1 MKRTSTLLAALCLAM
16 TMFAQGWKAN
26 YGGVMLQGFYW
37 DSYQDTKWTNLESQ
51 AKELSDYFDL
61 VWLPQSAQ
69 ARNNP
74 SMGYDDYYWFSNYN
88 SSFGTEAELLSLI
101 GTFKTNGIKTIADV
115 VINHRATT
123 AGWFDFPTETYN
135 NVTYTMT
142 SKDVAKNDDGG
153 EALKQAQKEGV
164 QLSDFMDSGED
175 WPGMRDLDHNS
186 ANVQIT
192 VKAYLQMLKDKFG
205 YAGFRYDMVK
215 GYGGKFTALY
225 NNASQPEFSV
235 GEYWDGDINKV
246 KAWIESTKSDNVP
259 TSAAFDFPIRYTVRN
274 AVNNGNWSALDG
286 IGLAKDP
293 NYARYAVTFVENHD
307 TEDRGGNSHQ
317 DPIKK
322 DTLAANAYIL
332 AMPGTPSIFLKHYQA
347 YKSDIKNMISVRK
360 LMGINNESKAA
371 KYSSSSDYYA
381 FTTTGTNGE
390 MLTVLGPAKS
400 FSNTNRWIK
409 LTGGYHWAYY
419 VEKSKA
425 NFVWAS
431 LASGT
436 YDGEQS
442 VTLTVISDDANAQIV
457 YTTDGSEPTAGSAKA
472 TNGQVLTIPVG
483 TTVLKAG
490 LLVGGVVKNVIVRNY
505 NIIDFKPYNI
515 KVYVNADEADAAW
528 ASAKM
533 TSTNPSINFWI
544 WGGTHKTVKGSW
556 PGDAVTTTETANG
569 KKWFVKEFAITN
581 SNDIVNLVFS
591 VGTGSPQTVDIENI
605 KATTFISISSEK
617 EGGKNKVNVVSTG
630 IDNVVAEQKGN
641 NDPYYYTLSG
651 QRIAKPTQRGIYIH
665 NGKKV
670 LVK

>member
-16 TMFAQGWKAN
+16 AMFAQGWKAN

-37 DSYQDTKWTNLESQ
+37 DSYQDTKWTNLEAQ
-51 AKELSDYFDL
+51 AKEFSDYFDL

-101 GTFKTNGIKTIADV
+101 GTFKANGIKTIADV

-123 AGWFDFPTETYN
+123 AGWFNFPTETYN

-186 ANVQIT
+186 ANVQAT

-274 AVNNGNWSALDG
+274 AVNNGNWSAFDG

-442 VTLTVISDDANAQIV
+442 VTLTAISDDANAQIV

-490 LLVGGVVKNVIVRNY
+490 LLVGGIVKNVIVRNY

-515 KVYVNADEADAAW
+515 KVYVNADDSDAAW

-630 IDNVVAEQKGN
+630 IDNIVAEQKGN

>member
-16 TMFAQGWKAN
+16 AMFAQGWKAN

-69 ARNNP
+69 ARNTT

-186 ANVQIT
+186 ANVQTT

-274 AVNNGNWSALDG
+274 AVNHGNWGALDG
-286 IGLAKDP
+286 VGLAKDP

-332 AMPGTPSIFLKHYQA
+332 AMPGTPCIFLKHYQA
-347 YKSDIKNMISVRK
+347 YRSDIKNMISVRK

-371 KYSSSSDYYA
+371 KYSNSSDYYA

-442 VTLTVISDDANAQIV
+442 VTLTAISDDANAQIV

-472 TNGQVLTIPVG
+472 TNGQVLTISVG

-544 WGGTHKTVKGSW
+544 WGGTHKTVKDSW

>member
-1 MKRTSTLLAALCLAM
+1 MKRTSTLLAALCLSM

-101 GTFKTNGIKTIADV
+101 GTFKANGIKTIADV

-153 EALKQAQKEGV
+153 ETLKQAQKEGV

-175 WPGMRDLDHNS
+175 WSGMRDLDHNS
-186 ANVQIT
+186 ANVQTT

-274 AVNNGNWSALDG
+274 AVNHGNWSALDG
-286 IGLAKDP
+286 TGLAKDP

-307 TEDRGGNSHQ
+307 TEDRGGGSHQ

-442 VTLTVISDDANAQIV
+442 VTLTAISDDSNAQIV